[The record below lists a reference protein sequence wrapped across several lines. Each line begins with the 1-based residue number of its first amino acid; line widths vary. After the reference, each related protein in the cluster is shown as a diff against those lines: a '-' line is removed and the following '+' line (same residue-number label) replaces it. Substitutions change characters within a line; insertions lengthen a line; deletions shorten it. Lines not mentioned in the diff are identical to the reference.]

1 MGLLYFKKWNFKAQ
15 AQKKKEIPPPPPPP
29 PPPQKKIL
37 IFQEMELYCIPQKKL
52 NKTFLNFLVAILY
65 S

>member
-15 AQKKKEIPPPPPPP
+15 AQKKKKEIAPTPP

-37 IFQEMELYCIPQKKL
+37 IFQEMELYCTPQKKL
-52 NKTFLNFLVAILY
+52 NKTFLNFLVPILY

>member
-29 PPPQKKIL
+29 PQKKNSYISGNGTL
-37 IFQEMELYCIPQKKL
+37 LYPPKK
-52 NKTFLNFLVAILY
+52 T
-65 S
+65 